1 VTNNHFGRRILSFTA
16 SVIGLP
22 LWTVLTPVWAV
33 ISIVADLFGG
43 LRKLPTLRLCLFF
56 LVFLVHD
63 WIGMITATWLW
74 LTGSFG
80 RRLNLDK
87 HRRVQG
93 WWGNS
98 LLEWGGRLLGVRF
111 ELDDLSKL
119 PSRTFILL
127 SRHASM
133 IDAVIPV
140 TLVTKRMGRYI
151 HYVLKRELR
160 WVPSMDLFGGRLL
173 NHFVARGADT
183 DAEEAAIEQMA
194 DSAIADSALVIFP
207 EGTYAT
213 PATRKKV
220 LASLRKK
227 GDDDIIKRAESLDT
241 LLPPKPAGTLAML
254 RGQPDADVVIIG
266 HVGLEGVAELKGLR
280 SRLPL
285 KRPVLVKW
293 WVHKRSELPTNEDD
307 LIGWLGDRWIELDQ
321 WVTGE
326 LNKQAA

>member
-1 VTNNHFGRRILSFTA
+1 
-16 SVIGLP
+16 
-22 LWTVLTPVWAV
+22 
-33 ISIVADLFGG
+33 
-43 LRKLPTLRLCLFF
+43 
-56 LVFLVHD
+56 
-63 WIGMITATWLW
+63 
-74 LTGSFG
+74 
-80 RRLNLDK
+80 
-87 HRRVQG
+87 
-93 WWGNS
+93 
-98 LLEWGGRLLGVRF
+98 
-111 ELDDLSKL
+111 
-119 PSRTFILL
+119 
-127 SRHASM
+127 M

-213 PATRKKV
+213 PATREKV